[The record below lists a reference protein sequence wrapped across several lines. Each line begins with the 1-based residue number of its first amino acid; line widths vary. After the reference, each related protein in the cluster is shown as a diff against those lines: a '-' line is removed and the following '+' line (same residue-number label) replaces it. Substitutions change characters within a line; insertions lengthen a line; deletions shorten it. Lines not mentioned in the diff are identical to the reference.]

1 MKGRSAREKGARAE
15 RDLVAWLRVNGW
27 PEAAR
32 CRDSLED
39 RGDVSGLPGVCVQVK
54 SYASPMRGL
63 REGQAGAL
71 VQAHGRRPVA
81 VVRLPRVT
89 DPADWWAA
97 TPVERRG
104 RGFDLGVDAREVG
117 PVCQAATVHRAIAS
131 DGGALRWSHDREW
144 WITSADR
151 LFALLASGTVAV
163 GGCHDWIHEDE
174 ARGRAEGWLA

>member
-1 MKGRSAREKGARAE
+1 MKGRSAREKGAQAE
-15 RDLVAWLRVNGW
+15 RDLVAWLRDNGW

-39 RGDVSGLPGVCVQVK
+39 RGDVSGLPGIAVQVK
-54 SYASPMRGL
+54 SYSSPMRGL

-97 TPVERRG
+97 TPVQRFG
-104 RGFDLGVDAREVG
+104 SGYSLPVDAREVG
-117 PVCQAATVHRAIAS
+117 PVCQAATIHRALAS

-151 LFALLASGTVAV
+151 LFSLLLSRGVA
-163 GGCHDWIHEDE
+163 G
-174 ARGRAEGWLA
+174 RG